1 MDAHAVAEHSL
12 WLLPCADD
20 AVWLTAMIDDLAPR
34 FGTPP
39 FIAHVTLQGDSVLSC
54 EALSTLARSLA
65 QTIPVQRW
73 PIADVASS
81 AHYFRMLYLAFAAND
96 DFARLQQGT
105 VAVTQTRVGLSPFPH
120 LSLAYGNDSDRAAAR
135 ARELGAPLHGRTLT
149 FDRLAVARSSCT
161 LPIADWRIAA
171 SFALCPL
178 SPSAV
183 E

>member
-1 MDAHAVAEHSL
+1 MDANAVAEYSL

-20 AVWLTAMIDDLAPR
+20 ALWLTAMIDDLAPR

-39 FIAHVTLQGDSVLSC
+39 FIAHVTVQGDSVLSC
-54 EALSTLARSLA
+54 EGLSALARSLA
-65 QTIPVQRW
+65 QTIPVLRW

-81 AHYFRMLYLAFAAND
+81 AHYFRMLYLAFASSD
-96 DFARLQQGT
+96 DFARLQQGA
-105 VAVTQTRVGLSPFPH
+105 VAATQTRVGLSPFPH
-120 LSLAYGNDSDRAAAR
+120 LSLAYGNHADRAAAR
-135 ARELGAPLHGRTLT
+135 ASELDASLQGRTLT

-161 LPIADWRIAA
+161 VPIADWRIAA

-178 SPSAV
+178 AQSAV